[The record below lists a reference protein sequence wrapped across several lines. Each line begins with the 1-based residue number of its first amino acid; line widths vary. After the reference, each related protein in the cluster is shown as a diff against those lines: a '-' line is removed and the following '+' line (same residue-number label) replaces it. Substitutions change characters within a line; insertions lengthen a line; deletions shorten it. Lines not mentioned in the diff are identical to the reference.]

1 VGSSGFKTCEA
12 MLLIKRYLRMAMLFA
27 FPALFVCKLL
37 KINELM
43 VEAAGVERFFHSL
56 DSIIYLLS
64 IAYETA
70 QRPKMPFSWYSFGTV
85 FD

>member
-1 VGSSGFKTCEA
+1 MPCRWLTSITPTENQVKSVSDIIASYPQIKA
-12 MLLIKRYLRMAMLFA
+12 LIIVSLVL
-27 FPALFVCKLL
+27 
-37 KINELM
+37 

-56 DSIIYLLS
+56 ESITYLFS

-85 FD
+85 FGTF